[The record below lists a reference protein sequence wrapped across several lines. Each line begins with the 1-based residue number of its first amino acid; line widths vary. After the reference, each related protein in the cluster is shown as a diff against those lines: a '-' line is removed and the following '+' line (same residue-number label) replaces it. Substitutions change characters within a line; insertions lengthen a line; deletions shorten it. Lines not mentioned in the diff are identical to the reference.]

1 MDGSD
6 GNGNGDQEMQDD
18 EGLYDHQG
26 LGQDNGNGMDFMPK
40 INYDENMEDDVG
52 HLGSLSS
59 IKGILVC
66 VLTNVQQMDSKI
78 S

>member
-6 GNGNGDQEMQDD
+6 GDGDGDQEMQDN
-18 EGLYDHQG
+18 EGLYDQG
-26 LGQDNGNGMDFMPK
+26 LKQDNGNGMDIMPE
-40 INYDENMEDDVG
+40 INYDKDMEDNMG

-59 IKGILVC
+59 IKGVLVC
-66 VLTNVQQMDSKI
+66 VLANMQQIDSKI